1 MYAVIG
7 ADGEKLKSC
16 KSLTSAQKLA
26 DKENGIVL
34 INGEQVYPVESV
46 QPAEETREAGHD
58 CTLPYEV
65 MVRINIR
72 TEPSLEAQ
80 KIGIADAGT
89 VLEAFEDLG
98 DWLRIRW
105 NDSEAYARHKGFEY
119 IKPIRR

>member
-1 MYAVIG
+1 MYTVIG

-16 KSLTSAQKLA
+16 KSLASAQKLA
-26 DKENGIVL
+26 DKECGIVL
-34 INGEQVYPVESV
+34 ENGEQIYPIENV
-46 QPAEETREAGHD
+46 QPMKETAEADHD

-72 TEPSLEAQ
+72 SKPSLEAD

-89 VLEAFEDLG
+89 ILEAFEDLG

-105 NDSEAYARHKGFEY
+105 NGSEAYARHKGFEY
-119 IKPIRR
+119 IKPVKG